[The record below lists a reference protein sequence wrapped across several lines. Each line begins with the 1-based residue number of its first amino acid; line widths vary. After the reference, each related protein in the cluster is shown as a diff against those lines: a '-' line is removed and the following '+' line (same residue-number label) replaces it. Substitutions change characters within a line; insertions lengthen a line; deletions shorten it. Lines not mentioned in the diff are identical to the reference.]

1 MNQNNY
7 DEEEPKQIIIKSQI
21 KDNLL
26 LNYQKNQTNLNEI
39 EQDEEIVKRKG
50 KKKRNK
56 KGKKPC
62 NYKESTDKKIDVES
76 NNMKNE
82 IQKEEEKNLDK
93 NLVIEEDKKDNN
105 YILIKGKKLRNID
118 NNISYD
124 EFYKNTIEINWKML
138 GGRK

>member
-26 LNYQKNQTNLNEI
+26 LNYQKNQTNFNEI
-39 EQDEEIVKRKG
+39 ERNEENVKRKD

-62 NYKESTDKKIDVES
+62 NYKE
-76 NNMKNE
+76 
-82 IQKEEEKNLDK
+82 L
-93 NLVIEEDKKDNN
+93 
-105 YILIKGKKLRNID
+105 LIKK
-118 NNISYD
+118 
-124 EFYKNTIEINWKML
+124 
-138 GGRK
+138 